1 MMTKIGFIGLGHM
14 GTPMV
19 RNLLA
24 ADYEVKVYDLVQA
37 TIDKLVNDGAIA
49 ASSLAEVSQDVDVI
63 FTMLQTGA
71 QVKDAC
77 LAPDGLFKH
86 ASTGTLFIDSSSIDV
101 DASRQLHKVAT
112 EHGFSMLDA
121 PVSGGVASA
130 KTGMLTVMV
139 GGEEQVFEQAKP
151 LLQIFGKKVIHAGK
165 AGNGQV
171 AKICNNMILGIS
183 MIAVSEAF
191 TLGEKLGLD
200 PKKFFEIS
208 SNASGQCWVMTN
220 YSPVPGLVD
229 NVPANNNYQPG
240 FSANMMLKD
249 LRLSQDVAA
258 SVGFHTALGEKATQ
272 LYIDFVDQGDGQ
284 TDFSAIIKL
293 VTGK

>member
-1 MMTKIGFIGLGHM
+1 MAKIGFTGLGHM

-24 ADYEVKVYDLVQA
+24 ANHEVKVYDLVQEA
-37 TIDKLVNDGAIA
+37 IDKLVSDGAVA
-49 ASSLAEVSQDVDVI
+49 ASSLADVSQDVDVI
-63 FTMLQTGA
+63 FTMLQTGE
-71 QVKDAC
+71 QVKDVC
-77 LAPDGLFKH
+77 LAQDGLFEH
-86 ASTGTLFIDSSSIDV
+86 ARADTLFIDSSSIAV
-101 DASRQLHKVAT
+101 DASRQLHKAAVA
-112 EHGFSMLDA
+112 HGLRMLDA

-130 KTGMLTVMV
+130 AAGTLTVMV
-139 GGEEQVFEQAKP
+139 GGEAQVFAQAKS
-151 LLQIFGKKVIHAGK
+151 LLETFGKKVIHAGR

-200 PKKFFEIS
+200 PEKFFEIS
-208 SNASGQCWVMTN
+208 ANASGQCWVMTN

-240 FSANMMLKD
+240 FTANMMLKD

-272 LYIDFVDQGDGQ
+272 LYVDFVDQGNGQ

-293 VTGK
+293 VAAQQ